1 MEISLCTLEPSKA
14 QRVSD
19 SHSNAKILLG
29 RNAISNKQ
37 TRNPQVFWD
46 LQHFIILRVF
56 FFFLICTA
64 YNVDILKRGALT
76 TYIVVKSSC
85 VDEIYLNSENLL
97 LLANW
102 LPLLQKLSKLFWRAR
117 VTSEPR
123 FTLVIVFAFQVI
135 ISLPL
140 NLRFYCLQAIESE
153 IIRIWHA
160 VLRYVSFWKH
170 LSHPSLIR
178 NEISGL
184 KFWQNWWAFCFK
196 MDAEIIMSLRWLWM

>member
-1 MEISLCTLEPSKA
+1 MMDLGLNNISSLEKNNANKWRKLVGKVSCLIFLLFCMEISLCTLEPSKA

-123 FTLVIVFAFQVI
+123 FTLVI
-135 ISLPL
+135 
-140 NLRFYCLQAIESE
+140 C
-153 IIRIWHA
+153 
-160 VLRYVSFWKH
+160 
-170 LSHPSLIR
+170 
-178 NEISGL
+178 
-184 KFWQNWWAFCFK
+184 FCFSSNYFFTIK
-196 MDAEIIMSLRWLWM
+196 FEVLLPTSNRKWNH